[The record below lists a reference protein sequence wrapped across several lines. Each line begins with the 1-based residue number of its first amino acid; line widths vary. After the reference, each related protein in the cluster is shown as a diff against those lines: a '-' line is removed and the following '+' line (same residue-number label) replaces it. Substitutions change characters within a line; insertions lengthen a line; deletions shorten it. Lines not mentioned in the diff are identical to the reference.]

1 MIYFLAGVLSTILVE
16 MLLLILYAL
25 RRWKD
30 GD

>member
-1 MIYFLAGVLSTILVE
+1 MIYFFAGVLSTILVE

>member
-1 MIYFLAGVLSTILVE
+1 MIYFFAGVLSTILVE
-16 MLLLILYAL
+16 MLLIILYAL